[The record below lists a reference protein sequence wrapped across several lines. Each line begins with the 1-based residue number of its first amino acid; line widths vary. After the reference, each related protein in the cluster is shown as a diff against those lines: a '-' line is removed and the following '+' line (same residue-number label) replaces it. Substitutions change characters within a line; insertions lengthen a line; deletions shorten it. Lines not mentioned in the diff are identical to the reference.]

1 MRLIGWL
8 VGLRKRNSPLLFNG
22 LPCVR
27 DRLEAVDTPLKRI
40 KKSQNARRKLFL
52 FSVAICRRT
61 SPIESK
67 QARTSVIKH

>member
-1 MRLIGWL
+1 
-8 VGLRKRNSPLLFNG
+8 
-22 LPCVR
+22 
-27 DRLEAVDTPLKRI
+27 LEAVDTPLKRI